1 MLMNV
6 STSAQ
11 LIVAILFGL
20 VLGFLSQ
27 RSRMCVTGAI
37 RDYILFRTDRNL
49 KYMLLLLGIISLAYA
64 IILSMGIGGAK
75 TTPFPAGW
83 YSIVGGLIFGFGM
96 VIAGGCVVSTFY
108 RIGEGNLNYL
118 IVAICMFIGI
128 VLGAHLYFIVPGYL
142 VTGESATLPGQ
153 TSQFIWLGQYD
164 LDALNPS
171 SAAAEALGPVYNP
184 WKLFN
189 VSGVVVG
196 IIQAAILLG
205 GWLYLEKKSA

>member
-1 MLMNV
+1 MIIPP
-6 STSAQ
+6 STTAQ
-11 LIVAILFGL
+11 IIASILFGL
-20 VLGFLSQ
+20 TLGFLAQ

-49 KYMLLLLGIISLAYA
+49 KYLFLLLGIITLVYS
-64 IILSMGIGGAK
+64 ILLSTGIGGAR

-83 YSIVGGLIFGFGM
+83 YSIVGGVIFGFGM

-108 RIGEGNLNYL
+108 RIGEGNINYL
-118 IVAICMFIGI
+118 IVAISMFVG
-128 VLGAHLYFIVPGYL
+128 VAVGAHLYLYAGDYL
-142 VTGESATLPGQ
+142 IAGESATMPGQ

-164 LDALNPS
+164 LGALNPS
-171 SAAAEALGPVYNP
+171 SAAGRALGPIYNP

-196 IIQAAILLG
+196 IIQSAILLG
-205 GWLYLEKKSA
+205 GWYYLEKKSA

>member
-1 MLMNV
+1 MIANV

-20 VLGFLSQ
+20 ILGFLSQ

-37 RDYILFRTDRNL
+37 RDYILFKTDRNL
-49 KYMLLLLGIISLAYA
+49 KYLLLLLGIISLAYS
-64 IILSMGIGGAK
+64 IILGMGIGGAM

-83 YSIVGGLIFGFGM
+83 YSIVGGIIFGFGM

-108 RIGEGNLNYL
+108 RIGEGNINYL
-118 IVAICMFIGI
+118 IVAICMFLGI
-128 VLGAHLYFIVPGYL
+128 VLGAHLYFIVPDYL
-142 VTGESATLPGQ
+142 VTGDAATLPGQ

-164 LDALNPS
+164 LDALNPP
-171 SAAAEALGPVYNP
+171 SAAGEILGPVYNP

-189 VSGVVVG
+189 ISGVVVG

-205 GWLYLEKKSA
+205 AWFYMEKKSV